1 MCQCASGCARIK
13 VYWVATDHDPP
24 TENRALRPTWVI
36 PEDDG
41 LPSSSQLR
49 NPFIAS
55 SGVNVRPAYQS
66 AVPYPMRPSALHNP
80 AAAMRTLS
88 DMQHHQALDRV
99 HHYQHSRTATGG
111 SSSLTNNNNGQIEE
125 REQDQQLQMS
135 DAQAEQSM
143 TRLWENFLNASN
155 LGQSSSDW
163 RLALPTLATS
173 LTLHLI
179 DGEFEVLAG
188 PLIDVRSLL
197 TAPAC
202 VLPTTTASMHSCCFH
217 LPAFHVFSPEINYF
231 KANVDQLDIASQ
243 VRLSKKRFSKL
254 VDGK

>member
-1 MCQCASGCARIK
+1 MLSLLEAERDVRLRRRCVNVRQGALGTGLL
-13 VYWVATDHDPP
+13 VTTDHRPP
-24 TENRALRPTWVI
+24 AENRALRPTWVI

-111 SSSLTNNNNGQIEE
+111 PSSSANNNSQIEE
-125 REQDQQLQMS
+125 REQEQQHQV
-135 DAQAEQSM
+135 AEQSM

-179 DGEFEVLAG
+179 DGEFEGLAG
-188 PLIDVRSLL
+188 PGMLSG
-197 TAPAC
+197 
-202 VLPTTTASMHSCCFH
+202 LP
-217 LPAFHVFSPEINYF
+217 
-231 KANVDQLDIASQ
+231 
-243 VRLSKKRFSKL
+243 
-254 VDGK
+254 